1 MGRWEGEA
9 PAEPRRDCRTGGLW
23 DRGTGGH
30 WDRGTL
36 GQLQIENCKLQ
47 IGEGRF
53 SVFCTTASCRAI
65 RQQTKTLA
73 NGPKDGEVTPR
84 LWSTQVSTLTNLQ
97 FAVFSICNGISWSGI
112 HTRLRFVL
120 VLSSPCPPVP
130 LSPCPPVPPSLR
142 PAIHILRLGGSLAR
156 LALPTP
162 LLPVSPT
169 SIRLLARSVSVC

>member
-9 PAEPRRDCRTGGLW
+9 PAEPPERRSN
-23 DRGTGGH
+23 
-30 WDRGTL
+30 RGTL
-36 GQLQIENCKLQ
+36 GQGDIGTNCKLRIANCKLQ

-130 LSPCPPVPPSLR
+130 LSRNTHPAARREPRPSRLPCC
-142 PAIHILRLGGSLAR
+142 
-156 LALPTP
+156 
-162 LLPVSPT
+162 PVSPT